1 MPQTA
6 PVENV
11 SKQQNLSQLPVN
23 ADPKKVSR
31 ELGLEIASLCGRH
44 FLKINHL
51 HYGYWPEDLEVD
63 ITNLHIAQDRYT
75 DFLIEHIP
83 PETKTILDVGC
94 GSGQNAKKITEA
106 GCDIDCVSP
115 SPNLANNAR
124 DLLGPGHEIYVS
136 YYETLQTDKRYDL
149 ILFSES
155 FQYMKIEA
163 AIKKSWD
170 LLNDGGCMLICDAF
184 KKDVKEKCP
193 LSGGHYL
200 KSFNEIISRQ
210 PFELLKDVDI
220 TEQTAP
226 NIDLEN
232 KMLMEVGAP
241 AWGLFNQLMDSRYPL
256 MAKLL
261 RWKYRK
267 KIAKVQRKYFSGQKS
282 GENFRKFKSYR
293 LFIYKKTD
301 AAAGV

>member
-1 MPQTA
+1 M
-6 PVENV
+6 
-11 SKQQNLSQLPVN
+11 SQLPEN

-51 HYGYWPEDLEVD
+51 HYGYWPEDLELD
-63 ITNLHIAQDRYT
+63 IMNLHIAQDKYT
-75 DFLIEHIP
+75 NFLIDNIP
-83 PETKTILDVGC
+83 QGTKTILDVGC
-94 GSGQNAKKITEA
+94 GSGQNAKKMVEA
-106 GCDIDCVSP
+106 GYHVDCVSP
-115 SPNLANNAR
+115 SPTLANNAR
-124 DLLGPGHEIYVS
+124 ELLGPGYEVYVS
-136 YYETLQTDKRYDL
+136 YYEDLQTDKRYDL

-163 AIKKSWD
+163 AIKKSWG
-170 LLNDGGCMLICDAF
+170 LLNDDGSMLICDAF
-184 KKDVKEKCP
+184 KKDTEEKCP

-200 KSFNEIISRQ
+200 STFNTIIDSQ
-210 PFELLKDVDI
+210 PFELCKDIDI

-241 AWGLFNQLMDSRYPL
+241 AWDLFNKLMDSRYPL

-267 KIAKVQRKYFSGQKS
+267 KIDKIQRKYFSGQKS
-282 GENFRKFKSYR
+282 GDNFRKFKSYR
-293 LFIYKKTD
+293 LFIYKKIE
-301 AAAGV
+301 VVV